1 MARQP
6 YMMIIGKKIFCLGL
20 GVMTT
25 RRFAFMM
32 TCDEIMNI
40 VKFLDRGVEAFT
52 VSARLSEKA
61 ENWLTNNGY
70 KITQLEEIE
79 AVMISKSEKTA
90 EEADAEIKVG
100 GTTYEG

>member
-1 MARQP
+1 
-6 YMMIIGKKIFCLGL
+6 
-20 GVMTT
+20 
-25 RRFAFMM
+25 MM